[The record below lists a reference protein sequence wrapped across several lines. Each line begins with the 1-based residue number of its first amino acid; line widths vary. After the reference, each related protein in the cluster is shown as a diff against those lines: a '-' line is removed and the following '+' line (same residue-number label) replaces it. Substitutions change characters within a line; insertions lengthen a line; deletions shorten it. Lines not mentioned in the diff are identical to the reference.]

1 MIPTGQY
8 SYNTQSLD
16 QVETDYCRTD
26 TFKDSFFPYTVV
38 QWNKLDLNIKQSKS
52 FSIFWNSLLKIVQN
66 NQCSVYKIHNP
77 QGLKLLTRL
86 RFGLSHLH
94 EYRFSHN
101 F

>member
-1 MIPTGQY
+1 MIPTGQH

-38 QWNKLDLNIKQSKS
+38 QWNKLDLSIEKSKS
-52 FSIFWNSLLKIVQN
+52 FSIFWNSLLKIVQT

-77 QGLKLLTRL
+77 KGLKLLTRL

>member
-1 MIPTGQY
+1 MIPAGQH

-16 QVETDYCRTD
+16 QVETDYCRKD

-38 QWNKLDLNIKQSKS
+38 QWNKLDLNIQKSKS
-52 FSIFWNSLLKIVQN
+52 FSIFWNSLLKIVQTN
-66 NQCSVYKIHNP
+66 KCSVYKIHNP
-77 QGLKLLTRL
+77 KGLKLLTRL